1 MRFLKDSVN
10 IQVWWSV
17 GSRGRGK
24 LVGTPCHMMPDL
36 DRLEMAHGL

>member
-17 GSRGRGK
+17 GSRGSRK
-24 LVGTPCHMMPDL
+24 LVGAHCEMIPRL
-36 DRLEMAHGL
+36 DQLEMAHGP